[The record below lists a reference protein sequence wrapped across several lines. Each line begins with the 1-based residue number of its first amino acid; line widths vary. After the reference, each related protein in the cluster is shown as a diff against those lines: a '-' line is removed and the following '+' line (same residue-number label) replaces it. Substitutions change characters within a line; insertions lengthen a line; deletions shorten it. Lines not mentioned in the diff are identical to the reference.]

1 MGTQNRWE
9 RMPLP
14 PANIPPHVVPMWRHR
29 GRMLAKDY
37 KHARN
42 MFRAMSGA
50 NLTLALNA
58 LRMNVDV
65 LQTSPAGR
73 YRSLVMYRSALNEAV
88 ISRHWTVT
96 WSALTNQH
104 EIR

>member
-14 PANIPPHVVPMWRHR
+14 PANIPPHVVPLWRDR
-29 GRMLAKDY
+29 GRVMASDYRLARDMASK
-37 KHARN
+37 
-42 MFRAMSGA
+42 
-50 NLTLALNA
+50 LTGSQLTDALNA
-58 LRMNVDV
+58 LRLEFDR
-65 LQTSPAGR
+65 LKSPGSK
-73 YRSLVMYRSALNEAV
+73 YRALVFYRMALNEAV
-88 ISRHWTVT
+88 MARHWTVT